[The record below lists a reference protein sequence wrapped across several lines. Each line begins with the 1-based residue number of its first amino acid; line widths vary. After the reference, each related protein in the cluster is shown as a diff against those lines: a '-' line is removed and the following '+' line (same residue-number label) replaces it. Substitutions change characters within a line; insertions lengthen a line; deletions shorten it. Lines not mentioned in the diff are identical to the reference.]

1 MKEILYQQLALDY
14 CCPLAEVT
22 DPANHF
28 HEYHPQEGR
37 RRFNEEKDCFLKV
50 VSLKNKLLFAGA
62 PEILDWCRTQ
72 YAQFPGEWFME
83 PKTILP
89 LNEKLKEYGHSVTH
103 LHPFYIATEKSALDP
118 VDYDIVIYRG
128 QEIEQFRGDDR
139 MREAFSFQE
148 AAPDM
153 IGVGAWKDGR
163 FLGMAGASADSPTMW
178 QIGINVDPTAKGL
191 GIGPT
196 LVAALKNEILDLGIL
211 PYYGTSVSHINSQ
224 RVAQKAG
231 FVPAWTEMATS

>member
-1 MKEILYQQLALDY
+1 MKEILYQQLSLDY
-14 CCPLAEVT
+14 CCPVEEVT
-22 DPANHF
+22 DSANHF
-28 HEYHPQEGR
+28 HVYQPLEGR
-37 RRFNEEKDCFLKV
+37 RRFNEEKGCFLKV
-50 VSLKNKLLFAGA
+50 VSLKNKLLFTGA
-62 PEILDWCRTQ
+62 PEILEWCETQ
-72 YAQFPGEWFME
+72 YAAFPGEWFME

-128 QEIEQFRGDDR
+128 QEIEQFRGDGR
-139 MREAFSFQE
+139 MDEAFSFQP

-153 IGVGAWKDGR
+153 IGAGAWKDGR